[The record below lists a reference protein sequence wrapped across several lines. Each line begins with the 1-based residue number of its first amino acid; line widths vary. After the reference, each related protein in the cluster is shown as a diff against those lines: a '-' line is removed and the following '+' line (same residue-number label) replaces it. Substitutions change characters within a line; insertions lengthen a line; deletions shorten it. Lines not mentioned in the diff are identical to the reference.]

1 MCTLKGSREFR
12 LQSLFNLPF
21 ICGEN
26 IIMSKRKLRLAVLIS
41 GTGRS
46 LKNLINR
53 ISIGELSAE
62 IAVVISSTSS
72 AAGLQY
78 AEEESIPIEII
89 ERHNYPTLRAFCE
102 PIFQACR
109 DKYVD
114 YVVLA
119 GYLKLLEIPQDF
131 RNKVLNI
138 HPSLIPAFC
147 GKGYYGNIVH
157 SKALEMG
164 VKISGCTVHFVDE
177 HYDNGPIILQKA
189 VEVMEGDTANTLND
203 RIFDAECIAYPEALK
218 LLAEGRVTV
227 QGRIVKVA
235 QSQDANINEIDF

>member
-1 MCTLKGSREFR
+1 
-12 LQSLFNLPF
+12 
-21 ICGEN
+21 
-26 IIMSKRKLRLAVLIS
+26 MSKRKLRLAVLIS

-46 LKNLINR
+46 LKNLINH
-53 ISIGELSAE
+53 ISTGVLSAD
-62 IAVVISSTSS
+62 IAVVISSTPS
-72 AAGLQY
+72 AVGLQY

-89 ERHNYPTLRAFCE
+89 ERHNYPTLPAFSE

-119 GYLKLLEIPQDF
+119 GYLKLLEIPSDF
-131 RNKVLNI
+131 RNRVLNI

-157 SKALEMG
+157 SKALDMG
-164 VKISGCTVHFVDE
+164 VKVSGCTVHFVDE
-177 HYDNGPIILQKA
+177 HYDNGPIIIQKA
-189 VEVMEGDTANTLND
+189 VAVLEGDTANTLND
-203 RIFDAECIAYPEALK
+203 RIFDAECVAYPEALE

-227 QGRIVKVA
+227 QGRIVKIA
-235 QSQDANINEIDF
+235 PPQNPRINEIDF

>member
-1 MCTLKGSREFR
+1 MA
-12 LQSLFNLPF
+12 
-21 ICGEN
+21 
-26 IIMSKRKLRLAVLIS
+26 KRKLRLAVLIS

-53 ISIGELSAE
+53 ISTGELSAE
-62 IAVVISSTSS
+62 VAVVISSTPS
-72 AAGLQY
+72 AVGLQY

-89 ERHNYPTLRAFCE
+89 ERHNYPTLRAFSE
-102 PIFQACR
+102 PIFQICR
-109 DKYVD
+109 DMYVD

-119 GYLKLLEIPQDF
+119 GYLKLLDIPSDF
-131 RNKVLNI
+131 HEKVLNI

-157 SKALEMG
+157 SKVLEMG

-189 VEVMEGDTANTLND
+189 VDVLEGDTADKLND
-203 RIFDAECIAYPEALK
+203 RVFAAECIAYPEALE

-227 QGRIVKVA
+227 QGRIVKIA
-235 QSQDANINEIDF
+235 PKKSPHALEIDF